1 MYAMT
6 DENRNISIITII
18 FILYNLFLSLDINLD
33 QSTIKQTEKAYIIN
47 I

>member
-18 FILYNLFLSLDINLD
+18 FILCNLFLSLDINLD
-33 QSTIKQTEKAYIIN
+33 QSAIKQTEKVYIIN
-47 I
+47 V